1 MWVNRKA
8 PRQSSSRASTE
19 AEKAR
24 VDKLVAVHGQE
35 LSPRNYAICKA
46 DLLINNALGLNSTT
60 ALSPAALECHFGAA
74 GSSALL
80 ALQPRLL
87 ANVYLHDFDR
97 TFHGADGP
105 AQFANARLV
114 RYADDFV
121 VLARWMGA
129 RVIAWLE
136 RTLEQDLRLTV
147 NRTKTQVVRMHSART
162 SLTFLGFT
170 LRYDR
175 DRTGRPR
182 RYLNVVPARV
192 REKLRGLT
200 DGKTKRP
207 LAETI
212 GAVNTLLRGWA
223 AFTAHR
229 AILERAFPSKQAPE
243 APARHESAQVADC
256 AGSDRRSASRAGTAR
271 HQESGGGGPE
281 PARSFEG
288 GKARAKTLI
297 LAWSP

>member
-1 MWVNRKA
+1 MSGDVHVRFCERLGVKF
-8 PRQSSSRASTE
+8 PRATH
-19 AEKAR
+19 
-24 VDKLVAVHGQE
+24 L
-35 LSPRNYAICKA
+35 
-46 DLLINNALGLNSTT
+46 
-60 ALSPAALECHFGAA
+60 
-74 GSSALL
+74 
-80 ALQPRLL
+80 
-87 ANVYLHDFDR
+87 
-97 TFHGADGP
+97 
-105 AQFANARLV
+105 
-114 RYADDFV
+114 V

-182 RYLNVVPARV
+182 RYLNVGPSKRALARV

-200 DGKTKRP
+200 NGKTKRP

-223 AFTAHR
+223 AYFRYGYPRTHSV
-229 AILERAFPSKQAPE
+229 P
-243 APARHESAQVADC
+243 
-256 AGSDRRSASRAGTAR
+256 
-271 HQESGGGGPE
+271 
-281 PARSFEG
+281 
-288 GKARAKTLI
+288 
-297 LAWSP
+297 